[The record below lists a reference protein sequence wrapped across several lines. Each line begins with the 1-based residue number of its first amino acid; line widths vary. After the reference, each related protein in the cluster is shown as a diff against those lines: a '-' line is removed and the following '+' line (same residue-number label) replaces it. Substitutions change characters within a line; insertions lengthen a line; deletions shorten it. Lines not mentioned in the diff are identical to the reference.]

1 MQVAA
6 EMLWDFFF
14 FTLPSRSD
22 ACKQPLRVWVSVWRE
37 KRSYIHIHTEV
48 TFELFFFLGGWVTDQ
63 QENVAVDFPDQAGL
77 LFVPPLNVDQLPV
90 LYLDNRL
97 AGSRNES
104 QTHIQRASEDH
115 LNQWFGFLLFHCALH
130 HCADIFIGSYRT
142 FPISWQ
148 ACKRIPKVTY

>member
-48 TFELFFFLGGWVTDQ
+48 TFELFFFWGG
-63 QENVAVDFPDQAGL
+63 GL
-77 LFVPPLNVDQLPV
+77 LTSKRTLPLTSLTRLVSFSSHRWMCTSFPSSILTIDWRGAETRVRHTSSERVRSFKSVVRLSVISLCASPLRRHLYRQLPHFSH
-90 LYLDNRL
+90 LM
-97 AGSRNES
+97 
-104 QTHIQRASEDH
+104 AS
-115 LNQWFGFLLFHCALH
+115 L
-130 HCADIFIGSYRT
+130 
-142 FPISWQ
+142 
-148 ACKRIPKVTY
+148 